1 MEIEMKK
8 KLDIDVSD
16 WGLPKLA
23 AKIDK
28 LRDKY
33 EKKIEKVSET
43 LLDDVFKD
51 FDFQYGKLAIMVREA
66 ASEALNLN
74 LEDAAQI
81 DLFKKPGHAVFC
93 LPFCDQYPEWEVDI
107 TQYLIN
113 EIDGCCCGD
122 TNYIAAKYEKQFKTL
137 STNLKAWAK
146 LIDDNLK
153 PERNK

>member
-1 MEIEMKK
+1 MKK
-8 KLDIDVSD
+8 KLEIDVSD

-28 LRDKY
+28 LKNKY

-74 LEDAAQI
+74 LEDAAQV
-81 DLFKKPGHAVFC
+81 DLFTKPGHAIFC
-93 LPFCDQYPEWEVDI
+93 LSFGDQFPKWEVDI
-107 TQYLIN
+107 TQYLID
-113 EIDGCCCGD
+113 EIDGCVCGD
-122 TNYIAAKYEKQFKTL
+122 TNYISEKEEKQFKTL
-137 STNLKAWAK
+137 SNNLKTWAK
-146 LIDDNLK
+146 LIDDNLN
-153 PERNK
+153 PERDK